1 MRVVRGRL
9 IHSTRPEKV
18 DILHDHL
25 IGFDEDNGKILFVEA
40 FQDLPRQ
47 AEKHGFD
54 PSNVEQLTHDQ
65 FLIPGFVDT
74 HIHAP
79 QYFFTGTGYDLPLL
93 QWLQKYT
100 FPIESRFRD
109 AEFARQH
116 YPLAVKRSLRHGTT
130 TACYFATIHLESCKE
145 LCKIIA
151 NIGQRALVGKVNM
164 DQESP
169 DHYVEDT
176 QQSIDDTRSFVDFV
190 KKMENSLV
198 KPIITPRFAP
208 TCSEKLLCE
217 LGKIAREENLHI
229 QSHICEQKAEVKY
242 TLDLFPSYHD
252 CASIF
257 SSSNL
262 LTNKTVM
269 AHCIYLSEEEIQMFH
284 KTGVGVSHC
293 PISNLC
299 IKSGILDARHLLDRG
314 VKIGLGTD
322 VSGGYSSSIL
332 EAIRLS
338 ILSSKALSFS
348 KPPEYKELSHHE
360 AFYMGTLGGAKVLAM
375 DDTIGNFEVGKQF
388 DALVIS
394 TQGPH
399 HERVFDVTQD
409 DTDEDVFMKYLY
421 LGDDRNISKIFV
433 GGRERVVWKLQEFA
447 DE

>member
-1 MRVVRGRL
+1 MRVIRGTL

-18 DILHDHL
+18 HILHDHL
-25 IGFDEDNGKILFVEA
+25 IGFDEESGKILFVEA
-40 FQDLPRQ
+40 HQDLRSQ
-47 AEKHGFD
+47 GEKHGFD
-54 PSNVEQLTHDQ
+54 PTTVEKLTHDQ
-65 FLIPGFVDT
+65 FLMPGFVDT

-100 FPIESRFRD
+100 FPVESRFGD

-151 NIGQRALVGKVNM
+151 KIGQRALVGKVNM
-164 DQESP
+164 DQHSP
-169 DHYVEDT
+169 KFYVEDT
-176 QQSIDDTRSFVDFV
+176 QKSIEDTKSFVDFV

-208 TCSEKLLCE
+208 TCSEKLLKE
-217 LGKIAREENLHI
+217 LGKIAEDENLHI
-229 QSHICEQKAEVKY
+229 QSHICEQKPEVEY
-242 TLDLFPSYHD
+242 TLSLFPEHHD
-252 CASIF
+252 CTSIF
-257 SSSNL
+257 KSSKL

-269 AHCIYLSEEEIQMFH
+269 AHCIYLSDEEIDTFHQM
-284 KTGVGVSHC
+284 GVGVAHC

-299 IKSGILDARHLLDRG
+299 IKSGILDTRRMLDKG
-314 VKIGLGTD
+314 VKVGLGTD

-348 KPPEYKELSHHE
+348 KPSEYKELSHHE
-360 AFYMGTLGGAKVLAM
+360 AFYMATMGGAKVLAM
-375 DDTIGNFEVGKQF
+375 EDVIGNFEVGKQF

-409 DTDEDVFMKYLY
+409 DTDEDIFMKYIY
-421 LGDDRNISKIFV
+421 LGDDRNISKIFI
-433 GGRERVVWKLQEFA
+433 GGRERVVWELEEYA
-447 DE
+447 DN